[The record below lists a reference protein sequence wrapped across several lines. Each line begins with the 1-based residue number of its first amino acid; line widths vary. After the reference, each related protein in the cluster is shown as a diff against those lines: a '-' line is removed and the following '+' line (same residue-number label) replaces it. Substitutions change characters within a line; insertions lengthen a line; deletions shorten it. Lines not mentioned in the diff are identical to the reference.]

1 MLALMHLLGLAKDPP
16 NCSGLIIFPIQSSW
30 SKYCTQESQET
41 DMATESGDL
50 SKRAKLDECLAKH
63 AKHLEQV
70 H

>member
-1 MLALMHLLGLAKDPP
+1 MLALMHSLGLAKDPP
-16 NCSGLIIFPIQSSW
+16 NCSGLIILPIQSSW
-30 SKYCTQESQET
+30 NKFCTQESQET

>member
-1 MLALMHLLGLAKDPP
+1 MLALMHSLGLAKDPP
-16 NCSGLIIFPIQSSW
+16 NCSGPLFLPFSQVGTKIVP
-30 SKYCTQESQET
+30 ESL
-41 DMATESGDL
+41 DMATESGHL